1 VLDSLA
7 VVLMVLT
14 HPFNL
19 ADVYYQ
25 LQVEV
30 KEDVMDTRELL
41 LDLERQQ
48 LTQAVQVEVEV
59 GGIQVQ
65 LIPLLQVQEI

>member
-1 VLDSLA
+1 
-7 VVLMVLT
+7 MVLT

-19 ADVYYQ
+19 VDVYYQ

-48 LTQAVQVEVEV
+48 LTQAVQVGAEV
-59 GGIQVQ
+59 GGIQIQ